1 MPAWLTESD
10 RGRGTDPNQRWLPG
24 VAFFQG
30 LIDTKNAATVVP
42 GEFFS
47 TGHDYRADLAAF
59 VKVAFGFSDV
69 DDEQME
75 RIEARLRASE
85 IARAGRIDLGK
96 IHTA

>member
-1 MPAWLTESD
+1 MPAWLTEQTGAAARTQSA
-10 RGRGTDPNQRWLPG
+10 LAAG

-59 VKVAFGFSDV
+59 VRVAFGFSDV
-69 DDEQME
+69 DDGQME
-75 RIEARLRASE
+75 RIEAGSE
-85 IARAGRIDLGK
+85 LQR
-96 IHTA
+96 